1 MPDELRKQ
9 RRLAAIMFTDMVGY
23 SALSQKNEALA
34 LDLLDEHR
42 RLLREVFARHEG
54 REIEAIGDGFFVEYP
69 SALAAARC
77 AAEIQ
82 RLLHERNV
90 GHGPERKVCIRIGLH
105 LGDVVAQGEHV
116 HGDGVN
122 IAARIERVAEPGG
135 ICLSEDVARQIQN
148 KLEFPVRKLG
158 RADLKNIDLPVDIYR
173 IVLPWQTPRGLA
185 RGRLAFNLQRRQTRR
200 ALIVLSIL
208 AVAAAVAGGY
218 GWQRSGVPQIT
229 NNRLAVLPFVSLSAD
244 QTDEYF
250 ADGITEELITRL
262 SHVAGLEV
270 IARTSVMSYKDTK
283 KKIADIGQE
292 LRVGTVLEGSVRK
305 DRDKLRI
312 TAQLIRVDNEAHLW
326 ADSYDQDAKD
336 AFAIQK
342 SIADRVAQA
351 LAAKLGTAASVA
363 NEPRGTLSSE
373 AYNSYL
379 RGRFHTN
386 KSNLE
391 GLIEGIHQFQDAI
404 RLDPSFA
411 LAYVGLAEAYVQ
423 LPIQL
428 EFDQA
433 NYDVHARNAYPNARH
448 AALKAIELD
457 PSVAEAHTVLGA
469 VKTFYDYDWAG
480 AEAAFKR
487 ALELNPN
494 SSNTYWWY
502 AWHQMFLRNF
512 DEGVSQMRRAVELDP
527 VSIAKNMDLGWAYQF
542 PGRWDESID
551 QLRRTLEM
559 DRTNLGVIIASA
571 WAYFG
576 KRMYKEAEVAFLK
589 EAEAIGDD
597 ALVDLACF
605 YGVTG
610 ETSRALSALEKFER
624 RARVHPQPG
633 FSGAVTYLGLA
644 TRDKRYRAEMYRW
657 LHKGFEERSFYLV
670 HTSNQWWLPFHSD
683 PEWAAFRRRMGLP
696 S

>member
-1 MPDELRKQ
+1 MADEPRKH

-34 LDLLDEHR
+34 LELLDEHR
-42 RLLREVFARHEG
+42 RLLREAFARHEG
-54 REIEAIGDGFFVEYP
+54 REIEATGDGFFVEYP
-69 SALAAARC
+69 SALAAASC

-82 RLLHERNV
+82 RLLYDRNAGRGRERRIIV
-90 GHGPERKVCIRIGLH
+90 RIGLH
-105 LGDVVAQGEHV
+105 LGDVVVQGEHV

-135 ICLSEDVARQIQN
+135 ICLSEDFARQVQN
-148 KLEFPVRKLG
+148 KFEFPVRKLG
-158 RADLKNIDLPVDIYR
+158 RADLKNIDLPVAIYR
-173 IVLPWQTPRGLA
+173 IVLPWQTPHGLA
-185 RGRLAFNLQRRQTRR
+185 MERLAFGLQRRHTRR
-200 ALIVLSIL
+200 ALIALSIL
-208 AVAAAVAGGY
+208 LTAAIVGGY
-218 GWQRSGVPQIT
+218 AWQRSAAPKIA
-229 NNRLAVLPFVSLSAD
+229 NNRLAVLPFVSLSPD
-244 QTDEYF
+244 QADEYF

-262 SHVAGLEV
+262 SRVAGIEV
-270 IARTSVMSYKDTK
+270 IARTSVMSYKNTK
-283 KKIADIGQE
+283 TKIADIGRD

-312 TAQLIRVDNEAHLW
+312 TAQLVRVDNEAHLW
-326 ADSYDQDAKD
+326 ADSYDQDTKN

-342 SIADRVAQA
+342 SIADQVAQA
-351 LAAKLGTAASVA
+351 LAARLGTAASIA
-363 NEPRGTLSSE
+363 NEPRGTQSSE

-386 KSNLE
+386 KSSLE
-391 GLIEGIHQFQDAI
+391 GLTEGIRQFQDAV
-404 RLDPSFA
+404 RRDPSFA

-428 EFDQA
+428 EFDQV
-433 NYDVHARNAYPNARH
+433 NYAVHARGAYPNARQ

-457 PSVAEAHTVLGA
+457 PSLSEAHTALGV

-487 ALELNPN
+487 ALDLNPN
-494 SSNTYWWY
+494 SSSTYWWY
-502 AWHQMFLRNF
+502 AWHQLFLRKF
-512 DEGVSQMRRAVELDP
+512 DEGISQMRRAVELDP

-551 QLRRTLEM
+551 QVRRTLEM
-559 DRTNLGVIIASA
+559 DRTNVAVVIASA

-576 KRMYKEAEVAFLK
+576 KGMNKEAEGAFLK
-589 EAEAIGDD
+589 EAEAIGDE

-605 YGVTG
+605 YGLTG
-610 ETSRALSALEKFER
+610 DTSRALSALEKFER
-624 RARVHPQPG
+624 RAKIHPQPG
-633 FSGAVTYLGLA
+633 FSEAVAYLGFA
-644 TRDKRYRAEMYRW
+644 TRDKRYRPEMYRG
-657 LHKGFEERSFYLV
+657 LHKAFEERSFYLV
-670 HTSNQWWLPFHSD
+670 HTSNHWWRPFHAD
-683 PEWAAFRRRMGLP
+683 PEWAAFRKRMGLP